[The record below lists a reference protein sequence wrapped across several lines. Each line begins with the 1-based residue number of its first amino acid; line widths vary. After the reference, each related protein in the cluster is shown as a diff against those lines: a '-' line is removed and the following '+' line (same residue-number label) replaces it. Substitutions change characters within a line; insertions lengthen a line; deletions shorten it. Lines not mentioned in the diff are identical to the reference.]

1 MNNQEVSV
9 TSSTKVK
16 NVISDMVGKD
26 NIPEYYL
33 RKKGGKPLDYELD
46 MLTLDISIGDQFEC
60 TIIRFVLF

>member
-1 MNNQEVSV
+1 MNNQEVTV
-9 TSSTKVK
+9 ASSTKVK
-16 NVISDMVGKD
+16 NVIGGIVGKD

-60 TIIRFVLF
+60 TIISFVLF

>member
-33 RKKGGKPLDYELD
+33 RKKEGKPIDYEWD
-46 MLTLDISIGDQFEC
+46 MLTLDISIGDQFVC

>member
-16 NVISDMVGKD
+16 NVISGMVGKD

-33 RKKGGKPLDYELD
+33 RKKEGKPIDYEWD